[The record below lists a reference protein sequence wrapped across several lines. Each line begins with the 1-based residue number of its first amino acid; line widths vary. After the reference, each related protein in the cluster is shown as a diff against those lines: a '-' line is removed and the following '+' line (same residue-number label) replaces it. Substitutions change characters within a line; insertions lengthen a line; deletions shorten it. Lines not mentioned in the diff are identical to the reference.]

1 MLLIDTSAWIEFLN
15 NQPTPQ
21 AACVE
26 SAIQNDR
33 DIFICGIVLAEVL
46 QGIRDDAQHASVKE
60 ALLRAEFITTRRSTY
75 LYAADLYR
83 SLRKKG
89 VTIRN
94 TPDCIIAALC
104 IENEIPLLHHDRDF
118 DTIARHSK
126 LEIITP

>member
-21 AACVE
+21 AAYIE
-26 SAIQNDR
+26 TAIQNDR
-33 DIFICGIVLAEVL
+33 DIFICGIILTEIL
-46 QGIRDDAQHASVKE
+46 QGIRDDARHAAVKE
-60 ALLRAEFITTRRSTY
+60 ALLRAEFIAARRSTY

-83 SLRKKG
+83 SLRRKG

-94 TPDCIIAALC
+94 APDCIIASLC

-118 DTIARHSK
+118 DHIAQYSK
-126 LEIITP
+126 LETITP

>member
-1 MLLIDTSAWIEFLN
+1 MFRYKRRKAVAFQIHIIYN
-15 NQPTPQ
+15 K
-21 AACVE
+21 
-26 SAIQNDR
+26 
-33 DIFICGIVLAEVL
+33 VL
-46 QGIRDDAQHASVKE
+46 QGIREDARYAAIKQ
-60 ALLRAEFITTRRSTY
+60 ALLRVEQISARRTTY

-83 SLRKKG
+83 SLRRKG

-118 DTIARHSK
+118 DHIARHSK